1 MDSHGSTRRLF
12 LINEQYCFERKQ
24 NGRRM
29 YDPLQ
34 PQPTTE
40 SVSTLTRYY
49 IAYGADADFRKR
61 VTWLSL
67 SVGAPTT
74 EQESS

>member
-1 MDSHGSTRRLF
+1 
-12 LINEQYCFERKQ
+12 
-24 NGRRM
+24 M

-34 PQPTTE
+34 PHPTPE

-49 IAYGADADFRKR
+49 IVYGDDADFRKR

-67 SVGAPTT
+67 SVGVPTT